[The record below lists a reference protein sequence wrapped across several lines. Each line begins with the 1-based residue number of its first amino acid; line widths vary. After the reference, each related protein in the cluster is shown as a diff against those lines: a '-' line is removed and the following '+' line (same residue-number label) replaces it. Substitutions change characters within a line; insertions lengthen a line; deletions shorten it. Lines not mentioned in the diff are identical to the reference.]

1 MAKSAKSFGL
11 RNLRSLLSVRDL
23 TDILSLVGSLRKML
37 GQPEQTFERGDR
49 ESHVLDE
56 TISFVDRLGR
66 FVTRK
71 TGEMG
76 RRGKESA
83 QEAGQEALGGPAV
96 TAIEPAGDRA
106 RERIEPERG
115 AVQARQA
122 QDEGGAGI
130 FLIGAILGSLIGAI
144 AALWFAPRSGEETR
158 QEIEQ
163 AALDVRR
170 RVEGESIHESIQAGK
185 AEARRYQQ
193 LTGGH

>member
-1 MAKSAKSFGL
+1 MAKSFGL
-11 RNLRSLLSVRDL
+11 RNLRDLLSVRDL

-49 ESHVLDE
+49 EGHVLDE

-71 TGEMG
+71 TGELG
-76 RRGKESA
+76 RRGTTADQSLGPEVLDSPA
-83 QEAGQEALGGPAV
+83 EA
-96 TAIEPAGDRA
+96 AIESVADQARDRV
-106 RERIEPERG
+106 EPERG
-115 AVQARQA
+115 AAPA
-122 QDEGGAGI
+122 PQDEGGAGI
-130 FLIGAILGSLIGAI
+130 FLIGAILGTVIGAI

-163 AALDVRR
+163 AAIDVRR

-185 AEARRYQQ
+185 AEARRFRQ
-193 LTGGH
+193 LTGRH

>member
-1 MAKSAKSFGL
+1 MAKSTRSFGL
-11 RNLRSLLSVRDL
+11 RNLRGLLSVRDL

-37 GQPEQTFERGDR
+37 GQQEQTFERGDR

-71 TGEMG
+71 TGELG
-76 RRGKESA
+76 RRGEASA
-83 QEAGQEALGGPAV
+83 QDAEPEARGGPAGA
-96 TAIEPAGDRA
+96 AIESAEDRA
-106 RERIEPERG
+106 HDRVEPVRG
-115 AVQARQA
+115 AVQARQ
-122 QDEGGAGI
+122 DEGDAGI
-130 FLIGAILGSLIGAI
+130 FLIGAILGTLIGAI

-170 RVEGESIHESIQAGK
+170 RVEGESVHESIQAGK
-185 AEARRYQQ
+185 AEARRFQQ
-193 LTGGH
+193 ITGEH

>member
-1 MAKSAKSFGL
+1 MAKSTRSFGL
-11 RNLRSLLSVRDL
+11 RNLRGLLSVRDL

-37 GQPEQTFERGDR
+37 GQQEQTFERGDR

-71 TGEMG
+71 TGELG
-76 RRGKESA
+76 RRGEASAQDAEPEAAIESA
-83 QEAGQEALGGPAV
+83 E
-96 TAIEPAGDRA
+96 DRA
-106 RERIEPERG
+106 HDRVEPVRG
-115 AVQARQA
+115 AVQARQ
-122 QDEGGAGI
+122 DEGDAGI
-130 FLIGAILGSLIGAI
+130 FLIGAILGTLIGAI

-170 RVEGESIHESIQAGK
+170 RVEGESVHESIQAGK
-185 AEARRYQQ
+185 AEARRFQQ
-193 LTGGH
+193 ITGEH